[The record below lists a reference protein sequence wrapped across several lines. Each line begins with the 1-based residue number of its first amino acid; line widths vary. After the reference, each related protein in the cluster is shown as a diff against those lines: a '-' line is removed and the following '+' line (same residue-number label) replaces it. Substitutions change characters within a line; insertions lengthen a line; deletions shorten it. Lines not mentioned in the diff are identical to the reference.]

1 MVGGSVV
8 YEQKPYRE
16 GAVDCM
22 EVENA
27 GVSSEMW
34 VRILHTGSP
43 RIPGEGSSA
52 LGKSGPN
59 ARPKGVVDGKQAKDS
74 CTRIWSE
81 GVTETDSVTL
91 LMD

>member
-1 MVGGSVV
+1 MTVRTCGLYRSENVG
-8 YEQKPYRE
+8 
-16 GAVDCM
+16 M
-22 EVENA
+22 
-27 GVSSEMW
+27 SSEMW
-34 VRILHTGSP
+34 VRIPQAVNP
-43 RIPGEGSSA
+43 RFPGEGSSA

>member
-1 MVGGSVV
+1 MVGERSNQRRSYSVSGG
-8 YEQKPYRE
+8 
-16 GAVDCM
+16 GAIRS
-22 EVENA
+22 ENA
-27 GVSSEMW
+27 GVSSEMM
-34 VRILHTGSP
+34 VRIHHTVRP
-43 RIPGEGSSA
+43 RFPGAGSSA

>member
-1 MVGGSVV
+1 MVGERSRQRGSHTV
-8 YEQKPYRE
+8 RSG
-16 GAVDCM
+16 GASGS
-22 EVENA
+22 ENA
-27 GVSSEMW
+27 GVSSEMQ
-34 VRILHTGSP
+34 VRILHTDRP
-43 RIPGEGSSA
+43 RFPGEGSSA
-52 LGKSGPN
+52 LGKSGPK

>member
-1 MVGGSVV
+1 MYTSRSRTVRSGGL
-8 YEQKPYRE
+8 YRS
-16 GAVDCM
+16 
-22 EVENA
+22 ENA
-27 GVSSEMW
+27 GVSSEMQ
-34 VRILHTGSP
+34 VRILHTDRP
-43 RIPGEGSSA
+43 RFPGEGSSA